1 MKIVWRVIPC
11 VAKGLAEG
19 RIVAINTFGII
30 PYIVEKKKKPW
41 TIKLDIFPNQ
51 AYHFNSRAHSSVVVG
66 VWPVTQRS
74 MVQVPLWSLDFL
86 CCALNQGTLSILPQS
101 TELKLDTGICWELTC
116 DFDLCDVLIQ
126 NSLVDMSGGL
136 DSFRPFARMLIWTT
150 YIYKKRVKSNCGFTH
165 MHTILYIHLFSVNK

>member
-30 PYIVEKKKKPW
+30 PYIVGKKKNPW

-66 VWPVTQRS
+66 VRPVTQRS

-116 DFDLCDVLIQ
+116 DFDWCDVLIQ

-136 DSFRPFARMLIWTT
+136 DSFRPRWPYADLNNI
-150 YIYKKRVKSNCGFTH
+150 YIQKTCQKQLWLHTH
-165 MHTILYIHLFSVNK
+165 AYHTLHTFVIC